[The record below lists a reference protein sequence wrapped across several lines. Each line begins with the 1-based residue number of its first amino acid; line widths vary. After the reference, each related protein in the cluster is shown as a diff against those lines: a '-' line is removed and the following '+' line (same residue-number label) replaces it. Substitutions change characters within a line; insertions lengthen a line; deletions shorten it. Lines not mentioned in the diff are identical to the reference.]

1 MGNHNKLSDLCIILV
16 VRLDTIE
23 RLENI
28 LFVTKYLTTLL
39 TTSVTVVESYSY
51 NNGLLVNL
59 LDKKIQYIF
68 HEDHDPILFRTKLLN
83 EILEKAKTSFVS
95 IWDTDVIVPTSQIV
109 KAIELLRNREADFVY
124 PYEKYF
130 LDTSPILRK
139 MFLRNPEI
147 EFLEQNIKKMKEMYP
162 PNPLGGAF
170 LANLKSYKES
180 GLENESFYGWGMED
194 GERFY
199 RWENMGYKIKRVP
212 GPLFHLSHPRGQNSN
227 FHDVDQHFLKK
238 KEVISVKRNRLFKE
252 NALGQ

>member
-1 MGNHNKLSDLCIILV
+1 MKRLFFDDLTFVIPC
-16 VRLDTIE
+16 RLDSIV
-23 RLENI
+23 RLENVIITTGYLMKEFNVNIIVTEADAHNNLI
-28 LFVTKYLTTLL
+28 LQKLL
-39 TTSVTVVESYSY
+39 PQDIEYQFY
-51 NNGLLVNL
+51 Y
-59 LDKKIQYIF
+59 D
-68 HEDHDPILFRTKLLN
+68 EDPIFFRTHYINKICSELQTN
-83 EILEKAKTSFVS
+83 IVG
-95 IWDTDVIVPTSQIV
+95 IWDTDVIVPSSQIV
-109 KAIELLRNREADFVY
+109 KAIELLRNGEADFVY

-130 LDTSPILRK
+130 LDTSPIIRK
-139 MFLRNPEI
+139 MFLRNPKI

-227 FHDVDQHFLKK
+227 FHDVDQHLMKK
-238 KEVISVKRNRLFKE
+238 KEVISVKRNKILK
-252 NALGQ
+252 GYIVDT

>member
-1 MGNHNKLSDLCIILV
+1 MKNRTDLSDLSFILL

-28 LFVTKYLTTLL
+28 LFVTKYLTSHITA
-39 TTSVTVVESYSY
+39 SVMVLESSSY
-51 NNGLLVNL
+51 NNGLLKNL
-59 LDKKIQYIF
+59 LDKGIKYAF
-68 HEDHDPILFRTKLLN
+68 NEDPDPVLFRTKLLN
-83 EILEKAKTSFVS
+83 GITRTVKTPYISV
-95 IWDTDVIVPTSQIV
+95 WDTDVIVPVSQIV
-109 KAIELLRNREADFVY
+109 KAVELLRNEEADFVY
-124 PYEKYF
+124 PYEKYL

-139 MFLRNPEI
+139 MFLQDPKI
-147 EFLEQNIKKMKEMYP
+147 DFLLQNMKKMKEMYP

-170 LANLKSYKES
+170 LANLESYKKS

-227 FHDVDQHFLKK
+227 FHDTDQHFMKK
-238 KEVISVKRNRLFKE
+238 KEVITVKRNKLLKE
-252 NALGQ
+252 NIADP